1 MKRLR
6 QKTVLRQRTAE
17 APAAPPLGVRY
28 RVREGRLL
36 EVDDVTSARMRRVRQ
51 RGTRPELV
59 VRRALTALGYHY
71 RLANRD
77 LPGSPDIANRRQR
90 WVVFVHGCFW
100 HRHGCKA
107 STTPTRN
114 RDFWEAKFARN
125 VARDQRT
132 TEALEALD
140 YVVAVIWECDTKRG
154 EPPIR
159 AELSRLLESR

>member
-6 QKTVLRQRTAE
+6 QKSVPRRAATAD
-17 APAAPPLGVRY
+17 PATPVAVRY
-28 RVREGRLL
+28 LMREGRML
-36 EVDDVTSARMRRVRQ
+36 EVDDVTSARMRTVRQ
-51 RGTRPELV
+51 RGTHPELL

-90 WVVFVHGCFW
+90 WAVFVHGCFW

-107 STTPTRN
+107 SSTPTRN
-114 RDFWEAKFARN
+114 RDFWAAKFARN
-125 VARDQRT
+125 VARDRRT

-140 YVVAVIWECDTKRG
+140 YVVVVIWECETKRG
-154 EPPIR
+154 EEPIR
-159 AELSRLLESR
+159 TELVRLLGSR